1 MEPSF
6 LYHIFSPLPS
16 LEQCVIVI
24 VITTKNPSIKE
35 RRLTPFLDTNSMAVS
50 TDMHIIQ
57 YIISDRSMEV
67 WYHDSDMQPSRA
79 TLAHTISRS
88 QDVNGPSTWELD
100 FGAVWMTSRELK
112 RWRKLWR
119 MRKKKRKTGKTGDSV
134 RDFQAVRT
142 LPYITLQNE
151 VSIGLN

>member
-16 LEQCVIVI
+16 LDNV
-24 VITTKNPSIKE
+24 
-35 RRLTPFLDTNSMAVS
+35 RLWLWLQPRIPVSKKDAWRPFSTRTLWLVS
-50 TDMHIIQ
+50 TDMHIIH
-57 YIISDRSMEV
+57 ISERSMEV

-79 TLAHTISRS
+79 TLAHTINRS
-88 QDVNGPSTWELD
+88 QDVDGPSTWELD